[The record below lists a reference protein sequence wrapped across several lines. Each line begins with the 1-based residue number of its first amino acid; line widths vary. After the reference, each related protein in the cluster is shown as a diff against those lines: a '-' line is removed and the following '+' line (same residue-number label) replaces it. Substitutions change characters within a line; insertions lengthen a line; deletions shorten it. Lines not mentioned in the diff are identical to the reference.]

1 MSFILFLIILAA
13 LIFVHELG
21 HFLIAKL
28 FKIRVDEFALG
39 FPPTLFKKKYGE
51 TVYKLNII
59 PFGGY
64 VSIFGENPD
73 DESMK
78 GPDAH
83 RSMVNMNR
91 AKQAGVLLAG
101 VTFNIIFA
109 WILISITLVLGIS
122 PTASFSSQTNAQT
135 EGKVIVTSVI
145 EKSPASSAGFMVGDL
160 IVKANDSDQEIS
172 GSTLTVTSIQ
182 ALIAEKDLDLITFE
196 VIRGNETK
204 DIKVVPLMGIL
215 ADLAE
220 KPAIGI
226 SMDSGELVKV
236 PWYTAPYNGLIT
248 TYHATVMTASG
259 LGQFFL
265 ASVQGTAD
273 FKQVSGPIGIVGMVG
288 NASASGLAYVLFFTA
303 IISINLAVINILPFP
318 ALDGGRLLFVAIESV
333 IRKNISPRIMNTF
346 NALGFALLILLML
359 VVTYHD
365 IAKMFVK

>member
-1 MSFILFLIILAA
+1 M
-13 LIFVHELG
+13 
-21 HFLIAKL
+21 
-28 FKIRVDEFALG
+28 
-39 FPPTLFKKKYGE
+39 
-51 TVYKLNII
+51 
-59 PFGGY
+59 
-64 VSIFGENPD
+64 
-73 DESMK
+73 
-78 GPDAH
+78 
-83 RSMVNMNR
+83 
-91 AKQAGVLLAG
+91 
-101 VTFNIIFA
+101 
-109 WILISITLVLGIS
+109 
-122 PTASFSSQTNAQT
+122 
-135 EGKVIVTSVI
+135 TSVI

-204 DIKVVPLMGIL
+204 DIKVVPLMGI
-215 ADLAE
+215 LAE

-346 NALGFALLILLML
+346 NALGFVLLILLML